1 MIERRTAPRQ
11 KVLKHGTLSFGRGCG
26 LDCMVRNISSGG
38 ARLDVANPFSLPQ
51 SFMLLIETDQFM
63 RRCRPVWCSGTRIGV
78 AFDQG
83 KARPTVSGSGLSN
96 S

>member
-1 MIERRTAPRQ
+1 MIEKRTAPRQ
-11 KVLKHGTLSFGRGCG
+11 RVLKHGTLSLGGGCG
-26 LDCMVRNISSGG
+26 LDCTVRNISLGG
-38 ARLDVANPFSLPQ
+38 ARLDVANPFALPQ

-63 RRCRPVWCSGTRIGV
+63 RHCRPVWCSGTRVGV

-83 KARPTVSGSGLSN
+83 NARATASGSDLSN